1 MNTLLR
7 FIQKYQF
14 LLFFLLLE
22 GISIWLLASNNYYQ
36 RSKVSSVTRAFHGF
50 TSEKIAKG
58 TQYFK
63 LRQINEQLAG
73 ENLELRRQL
82 AKNSAATL
90 KYEFSQAS
98 ENADM
103 DFEFVGARI
112 INNSVNK
119 QNNFLTINAGKNK
132 GIELEM
138 GVVTN
143 TGVVGIVSGVSEH
156 YATVISLL
164 NVDFRISA
172 KLERTG
178 YFGSLYWDG
187 NNYKQ
192 AILSEIPQ
200 HVSIM
205 KGDTIVT
212 SGFSSIFPSDIPLGT
227 VESFDKKAGN
237 FYTIRFN
244 LINDFKQ
251 LDYVW
256 IVTNLHKD
264 ERETLENPSVND

>member
-22 GISIWLLASNNYYQ
+22 GISLWLLASNNYYQ
-36 RSKVSSVTRAFHGF
+36 RSQFAGITRSFHGY
-50 TSEKIAKG
+50 TSKKIAEG
-58 TQYFK
+58 TQYFR
-63 LRQINEQLAG
+63 LRKINEQLAS
-73 ENLELRRQL
+73 ENLDLRKQL
-82 AKNSAATL
+82 AKHSVSAIEYGLLQGSNQTSPE
-90 KYEFSQAS
+90 YEF
-98 ENADM
+98 M
-103 DFEFVGARI
+103 GARV

-119 QNNFLTINAGKNK
+119 QNNFITLNVGGNMGVEK
-132 GIELEM
+132 EM
-138 GVVTN
+138 GVVTSK
-143 TGVVGIVSGVSEH
+143 GVVGIISGVSEH

-172 KLERTG
+172 KLKRSG

-187 NNYKQ
+187 LNYKQ

-200 HVSIM
+200 HVTIL

-212 SGFSSIFPSDIPLGT
+212 SGFSSIFPPDIPLGT

-244 LINDFKQ
+244 LLSDFKQ

-256 IVTNLHKD
+256 VITSMHKA

>member
-22 GISIWLLASNNYYQ
+22 GISLWFLASNNYYQ
-36 RSKVSSVTRAFHGF
+36 RAYFGGITRSFHGY
-50 TSEKIAKG
+50 TSKKIAEG
-58 TQYFK
+58 TQYFR
-63 LRQINEQLAG
+63 LRKINEQLAN
-73 ENLELRRQL
+73 ENLDLRKQL
-82 AKNSAATL
+82 AKHSVTAL
-90 KYEFSQAS
+90 RYEFVQGYDQT
-98 ENADM
+98 NPDY
-103 DFEFVGARI
+103 EFIGARV

-119 QNNFLTINAGKNK
+119 QNNFITLNAGKNK
-132 GIELEM
+132 GIEKEM
-138 GVVTN
+138 GVVTS
-143 TGVVGIVSGVSEH
+143 TGVVGIVLGVSDH
-156 YATVISLL
+156 FATVISLL

-172 KLERTG
+172 KLQRTG

-187 NNYKQ
+187 LNYKQ

-200 HVSIM
+200 HVEIM

-212 SGFSSIFPSDIPLGT
+212 SGFSSIFPPDIPLGT

-244 LINDFKQ
+244 LLSDFKQ

-256 IVTNLHKD
+256 VITSMHKT
-264 ERETLENPSVND
+264 ERETLENPSAND